1 MPAVEIMLIV
11 LVITVLIVI
20 VLQVAAL
27 LRARSGPSADA
38 LEKARSEADEKLREI
53 SSLLARAQTKA
64 ERAEFLDTE
73 LKTATEEISARRADL
88 AGKLSEL
95 AAVEKNLVLAG
106 NQLADFSKNN
116 KELIEKNGSLLESN
130 ARLEQEIKSVK
141 QREIETTTLLAGAK
155 EEMAKEFK
163 LLAGTLLEEKGAKL
177 TEQQKTTLA
186 TLLDPFNETLRD
198 FKGKVEAA
206 READVGARAGLVAQI
221 IELTKLNQD
230 IGAKAQS
237 LTNALRGESKTRGIW
252 GEAVL
257 QRILEL
263 AGLREGETFR
273 TQVNHKA
280 EEDGG
285 RKIPDVVLDLPQD
298 RAVVI
303 DAKVSLVAYERY
315 VSAIDD
321 EPARATAL
329 IDHCTSIKRHI
340 SDLSKKNYPSL
351 YDLKSV
357 DFTLLFVPIESAL
370 MAASEAD
377 PMLAQYALERHIALV
392 SPNTLFTVLRTIEYI
407 WRVDKTTRNMEEIV
421 KRGGLMYDAAVSFSS
436 HFVTIMEALA
446 KATIAA
452 HDAEKALVDP
462 SRGLVRQA
470 EKLRDLGIKTKKSM
484 PKKLSSDSDNA
495 GQLEPVPP
503 DGLSTDDNAADG
515 QHSQE
520 A

>member
-1 MPAVEIMLIV
+1 MPVAEMLLIV
-11 LVITVLIVI
+11 LVVTVLIVI

-27 LRARSGPSADA
+27 LRARNGPSTDS
-38 LEKARSEADEKLREI
+38 LEKARNEADEKFREI

-64 ERAEFLDTE
+64 ERTELLDTE
-73 LKTATEEISARRADL
+73 LKAAIEEISAKRADL

-95 AAVEKNLVLAG
+95 AAAEKNLVLASD
-106 NQLADFSKNN
+106 QLIDFSKIN
-116 KELIEKNGSLLESN
+116 KELVEKNGLLLESN
-130 ARLEQEIKSVK
+130 ARLEQEIKSAK

-155 EEMAKEFK
+155 EEMSKEFK
-163 LLAGTLLEEKGAKL
+163 LLASTLLEEKGAKL

-186 TLLDPFNETLRD
+186 TLLDPFNETLKD

-273 TQVNHKA
+273 TQVNHQT

-285 RKIPDVVLDLPQD
+285 RLIPDVVLDLPQD

-321 EPARATAL
+321 EQARAVAL
-329 IDHCTSIKRHI
+329 SDHCTSIKRHI
-340 SDLSKKNYPSL
+340 GDLSKKNYPSL
-351 YDLKSV
+351 YHLKSV

-407 WRVDKTTRNMEEIV
+407 WRVDKTTRSMEEIV
-421 KRGGLMYDAAVSFSS
+421 KRGGLMYDAAARFSTHVVSI
-436 HFVTIMEALA
+436 TDALA
-446 KATIAA
+446 KATHAA
-452 HDAEKALVDP
+452 HEAEKALIDP

-470 EKLRDLGIKTKKSM
+470 EQLRDLGIKTKKSI
-484 PKKLSSDSDNA
+484 PKKLSSANDGV
-495 GQLEPVPP
+495 GQLESPT
-503 DGLSTDDNAADG
+503 GTETDLDDFD
-515 QHSQE
+515 SE
-520 A
+520 SKPET